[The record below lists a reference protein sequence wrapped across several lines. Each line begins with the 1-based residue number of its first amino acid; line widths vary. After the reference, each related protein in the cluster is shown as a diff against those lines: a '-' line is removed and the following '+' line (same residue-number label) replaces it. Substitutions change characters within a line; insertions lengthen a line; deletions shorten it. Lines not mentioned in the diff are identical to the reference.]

1 MNASILYLFPHSA
14 MCAPNFERNVVIWL
28 RRSMIF
34 NTHNIITEFKLC
46 SEVLLKIIVTFMK
59 QFLCRLNTIAGG
71 KQQSDV
77 KGMSYKSDSFV
88 IFYVT

>member
-1 MNASILYLFPHSA
+1 M
-14 MCAPNFERNVVIWL
+14 
-28 RRSMIF
+28 
-34 NTHNIITEFKLC
+34 TEFKLC
-46 SEVLLKIIVTFMK
+46 SEVLLQMIVTFMK

-88 IFYVT
+88 IICDVIHIKNIWIEIRGKSSTKDIHETKLSTLT